1 MKLTKITWISLI
13 VTLATLNLPTK
24 TKAHQADSLPTE
36 APQML
41 ESRLAKIAATL
52 KERESQIPTSSTLK
66 KTLEIAGWLNGH
78 RGGFLNNRGGGGFL
92 NNRGGGGFLNRRWPN
107 GGGFL
112 NRRYW

>member
-52 KERESQIPTSSTLK
+52 KERESQIPPSSTLK
-66 KTLEIAGWLNGH
+66 KTLEIAGWGNAP
-78 RGGFLNNRGGGGFL
+78 GGGGFL
-92 NNRGGGGFLNRRWPN
+92 NNRGGGGFVNSRGGGGFVNNRWSN

-112 NRRYW
+112 NRRY